1 MNNAIQSFN
10 LSEIPA
16 ILESLG
22 QPRFRAKQLTS
33 WLYQRGAHSYDEMT
47 NLPKGLREVL
57 ANEYPLIEPQ
67 VVNKQVSSDGTRKYV
82 FEYADGAKVEA
93 VGIPSF
99 DKKERKD
106 EPKHLTVCF
115 STQAGCAMGCAFCAT
130 GREGLTR
137 NLSSAEMICQI
148 VAVQNDFGCRVT
160 NLVSMGQGEPFQNY
174 QATLEALRFAN
185 AKDGLEIGARH
196 ITVSTCGII
205 QGIEK
210 LANEPEQF
218 TLAVSLH
225 SALQDVRNEIMPRCS
240 NIPLPHLKKA
250 LQSYVEKTGRRVS
263 FEYLLI
269 KGVTDTEEN
278 LAALIDFCN
287 GLLCHVNLLSVNE
300 VEGSPY
306 KPSSIATQ
314 QRWTRELKSAGK
326 EATIRNSRGSDI
338 DGALRS
344 AEKQNVVNRK
354 IQGQVPFSDPT
365 IRAPLARFIA
375 SGALILCAIA
385 KMGICYLPLFPVCNR
400 QEFFRKR
407 IYC

>member
-10 LSEIPA
+10 LSEIPT

-33 WLYQRGAHSYDEMT
+33 WLYQKGAHSYDEMT
-47 NLPKGLREVL
+47 NLPKSLRGVL
-57 ANEYPLIEPQ
+57 SDEYPLIEPQ
-67 VVNKQVSSDGTRKYV
+67 VVNKQVSNDGTRKYV

-115 STQAGCAMGCAFCAT
+115 STQAGCAMGCTFCAT
-130 GREGLTR
+130 GHEGLTR

-148 VAVQNDFGCRVT
+148 IAVQNDFSCRVT

-205 QGIEK
+205 RGIER

-250 LQSYVEKTGRRVS
+250 LRLS
-263 FEYLLI
+263 LI
-269 KGVTDTEEN
+269 H
-278 LAALIDFCN
+278 I
-287 GLLCHVNLLSVNE
+287 
-300 VEGSPY
+300 
-306 KPSSIATQ
+306 
-314 QRWTRELKSAGK
+314 
-326 EATIRNSRGSDI
+326 
-338 DGALRS
+338 
-344 AEKQNVVNRK
+344 
-354 IQGQVPFSDPT
+354 
-365 IRAPLARFIA
+365 
-375 SGALILCAIA
+375 
-385 KMGICYLPLFPVCNR
+385 
-400 QEFFRKR
+400 
-407 IYC
+407 

>member
-1 MNNAIQSFN
+1 
-10 LSEIPA
+10 
-16 ILESLG
+16 
-22 QPRFRAKQLTS
+22 
-33 WLYQRGAHSYDEMT
+33 
-47 NLPKGLREVL
+47 
-57 ANEYPLIEPQ
+57 
-67 VVNKQVSSDGTRKYV
+67 
-82 FEYADGAKVEA
+82 
-93 VGIPSF
+93 
-99 DKKERKD
+99 
-106 EPKHLTVCF
+106 
-115 STQAGCAMGCAFCAT
+115 
-130 GREGLTR
+130 
-137 NLSSAEMICQI
+137 MICQI

-205 QGIEK
+205 QGIDR

-250 LQSYVEKTGRRVS
+250 LRSYIEKTGRRVS

-269 KGVTDTEEN
+269 KGVTDTEKN
-278 LAALIDFCN
+278 LAALIDFCD

-306 KPSSIATQ
+306 KPSSTATQ
-314 QRWTRELKSAGK
+314 QRWVKELKSAGK

-338 DGALRS
+338 DGAC
-344 AEKQNVVNRK
+344 
-354 IQGQVPFSDPT
+354 GQ
-365 IRAPLARFIA
+365 LKN
-375 SGALILCAIA
+375 
-385 KMGICYLPLFPVCNR
+385 KM
-400 QEFFRKR
+400 
-407 IYC
+407 

>member
-1 MNNAIQSFN
+1 
-10 LSEIPA
+10 
-16 ILESLG
+16 
-22 QPRFRAKQLTS
+22 
-33 WLYQRGAHSYDEMT
+33 
-47 NLPKGLREVL
+47 
-57 ANEYPLIEPQ
+57 
-67 VVNKQVSSDGTRKYV
+67 
-82 FEYADGAKVEA
+82 
-93 VGIPSF
+93 
-99 DKKERKD
+99 
-106 EPKHLTVCF
+106 
-115 STQAGCAMGCAFCAT
+115 MGCTFCAT
-130 GREGLTR
+130 GHEGLTR
-137 NLSSAEMICQI
+137 NLSSTEMICQI
-148 VAVQNDFGCRVT
+148 IAVQNDFSCRVT

-205 QGIEK
+205 RGIER

-250 LQSYVEKTGRRVS
+250 LRSYIAKTGRRVS

-278 LAALIDFCN
+278 LAALIDFCD

-306 KPSSIATQ
+306 KPSSTATQ
-314 QRWTRELKSAGK
+314 QRWVKELKSAGK

-338 DGALRS
+338 DGAC
-344 AEKQNVVNRK
+344 
-354 IQGQVPFSDPT
+354 GQ
-365 IRAPLARFIA
+365 LKN
-375 SGALILCAIA
+375 
-385 KMGICYLPLFPVCNR
+385 KM
-400 QEFFRKR
+400 
-407 IYC
+407 

>member
-1 MNNAIQSFN
+1 
-10 LSEIPA
+10 
-16 ILESLG
+16 
-22 QPRFRAKQLTS
+22 
-33 WLYQRGAHSYDEMT
+33 
-47 NLPKGLREVL
+47 
-57 ANEYPLIEPQ
+57 
-67 VVNKQVSSDGTRKYV
+67 
-82 FEYADGAKVEA
+82 
-93 VGIPSF
+93 
-99 DKKERKD
+99 
-106 EPKHLTVCF
+106 
-115 STQAGCAMGCAFCAT
+115 MGCTFCAT
-130 GREGLTR
+130 GHEGLTR

-148 VAVQNDFGCRVT
+148 IAVQNDFSCRVT

-205 QGIEK
+205 RGIER

-250 LQSYVEKTGRRVS
+250 LRSYIEKTGRRVS

-278 LAALIDFCN
+278 LAALIDFCD

-306 KPSSIATQ
+306 KPSSTATQ
-314 QRWTRELKSAGK
+314 QRWVKELKGAGK
-326 EATIRNSRGSDI
+326 EATIRKFARKRYRRS
-338 DGALRS
+338 LRS
-344 AEKQNVVNRK
+344 TEKQNVENGK
-354 IQGQVPFSDPT
+354 IGTGTRFPPNKQGPAYDETRERGPGFVHYGARGNLVPVPIF
-365 IRAPLARFIA
+365 PLAT
-375 SGALILCAIA
+375 L
-385 KMGICYLPLFPVCNR
+385 
-400 QEFFRKR
+400 Q
-407 IYC
+407 

>member
-57 ANEYPLIEPQ
+57 ANEYPLVEPQ

-99 DKKERKD
+99 DKKERKN

-130 GREGLTR
+130 GHEGLTR

-148 VAVQNDFGCRVT
+148 AAVQNDFGCRVT

-205 QGIEK
+205 QGIEN

-225 SALQDVRNEIMPRCS
+225 SALQDVRNQIMPRCS

-250 LQSYVEKTGRRVS
+250 LQS
-263 FEYLLI
+263 
-269 KGVTDTEEN
+269 
-278 LAALIDFCN
+278 
-287 GLLCHVNLLSVNE
+287 
-300 VEGSPY
+300 
-306 KPSSIATQ
+306 
-314 QRWTRELKSAGK
+314 
-326 EATIRNSRGSDI
+326 
-338 DGALRS
+338 
-344 AEKQNVVNRK
+344 
-354 IQGQVPFSDPT
+354 
-365 IRAPLARFIA
+365 
-375 SGALILCAIA
+375 
-385 KMGICYLPLFPVCNR
+385 
-400 QEFFRKR
+400 
-407 IYC
+407 